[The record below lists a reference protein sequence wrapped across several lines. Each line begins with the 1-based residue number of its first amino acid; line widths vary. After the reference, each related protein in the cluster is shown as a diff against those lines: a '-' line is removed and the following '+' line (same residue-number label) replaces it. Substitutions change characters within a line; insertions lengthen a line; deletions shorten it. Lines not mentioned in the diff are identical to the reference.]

1 MPDKNYK
8 VKIQGKNELDAGIY
22 YEVDLKK
29 SLIGEGGMGRV
40 YKGIRVESATGSKR
54 SVAVKFLYEGLPQ
67 TVLDRAIREASIQIK
82 CENLIEMIAF
92 VNVEQQDKNGTVVN
106 RYHVVSEYLD
116 GVMLHDLVK
125 GKITN
130 PDGNVVAYAKELYAL
145 YQNDRRSFVT
155 IIIKNVLA
163 GLGYLHDAGYVH
175 RDIDPSNII
184 VTSDRKIKIIDFG
197 VAHKMGGGS
206 SGPLLTH
213 VGSFLGK
220 AEYAAPELVLGD
232 VLHQNATTDTY
243 AVGILMFHLL
253 TGKLPFSGSLQDV
266 MQMQREIDVPVSA
279 INDSKLREIVAKA
292 TRKKQSERY
301 QSAAEFRVAL
311 DGVSQNSSFTP
322 NPGGN
327 DTVNIYFVIII
338 AIVGLFLGALLAFI
352 VN

>member
-1 MPDKNYK
+1 M
-8 VKIQGKNELDAGIY
+8 
-22 YEVDLKK
+22 
-29 SLIGEGGMGRV
+29 
-40 YKGIRVESATGSKR
+40 
-54 SVAVKFLYEGLPQ
+54 
-67 TVLDRAIREASIQIK
+67 
-82 CENLIEMIAF
+82 
-92 VNVEQQDKNGTVVN
+92 
-106 RYHVVSEYLD
+106 
-116 GVMLHDLVK
+116 
-125 GKITN
+125 
-130 PDGNVVAYAKELYAL
+130 YAL

-292 TRKKQSERY
+292 TRKKQ
-301 QSAAEFRVAL
+301 
-311 DGVSQNSSFTP
+311 
-322 NPGGN
+322 
-327 DTVNIYFVIII
+327 
-338 AIVGLFLGALLAFI
+338 
-352 VN
+352 